1 MDNLFTIRLA
11 SPLALLL
18 TLWGAPAAAQSL
30 SDYLSPAARESIT
43 REHAQ
48 RRVGSALRKLEHSSI
63 PRRMLMKLV
72 SSAKAAPYLS
82 RALPQ
87 LAGLSKAHGI
97 EDVVKRLT
105 RGGQNG
111 AYELAV
117 AHAFRKEIKS
127 VSTFVGGNEVDGL
140 LRSGTIIESKSG
152 RPKRPEHILV
162 QARRRAEDGSKVVL
176 ALNYKPRAPVL
187 RKLKKLN
194 RELKGRLEV
203 QYLPLTGNSYQV
215 LVNGR
220 KVEDP
225 TNRRNVDAPKKV
237 TRQVKVPRR
246 MGSPRT
252 QSRGKGGSRSWGH
265 WFKPRPRQR
274 AVRRRP

>member
-1 MDNLFTIRLA
+1 METRTTIRLITLV
-11 SPLALLL
+11 LALLVC
-18 TLWGAPAAAQSL
+18 APAAAQQSL
-30 SDYLSPAARESIT
+30 SAYLSPAARDSISSA
-43 REHAQ
+43 RAQ
-48 RRVGSALRKLEHSSI
+48 RKVSSALRKLEHSSI
-63 PRRMLMKLV
+63 PRRSLLQLLA
-72 SSAKAAPYLS
+72 SEKAAPYLP

-87 LAGLSKAHGI
+87 LASLKSAHGI

-127 VSTFVGGNEVDGL
+127 VSTFVAGNEVDGL

-176 ALNYKPRAPVL
+176 ALNYKPKPRVL

-203 QYLPLTGNSYQV
+203 QYLPLAGNSYKV

-220 KVEDP
+220 GVENP
-225 TNRRNVDAPKKV
+225 SNRRNQDAFKKHS
-237 TRQVKVPRR
+237 TGKQLKAPRKQPSPPRQVNRAK
-246 MGSPRT
+246 
-252 QSRGKGGSRSWGH
+252 RSWGH
-265 WFKPRPRQR
+265 WFKPRLRQR
-274 AVRRRP
+274 ASRRHSR

>member
-1 MDNLFTIRLA
+1 MV
-11 SPLALLL
+11 LLHC
-18 TLWGAPAAAQSL
+18 APATAQQPL
-30 SDYLSPAARESIT
+30 NAYLSPAARENIT
-43 REHAQ
+43 RERAQ
-48 RRVGSALRKLEHSSI
+48 RRVGSALRKLEHSTI
-63 PRRMLMKLV
+63 PRRSLMQLLA
-72 SSAKAAPYLS
+72 SEKAAPFLP

-87 LAGLSKAHGI
+87 LASLSRAHGI

-176 ALNYKPRAPVL
+176 ALNYKPKPRVM

-194 RELKGRLEV
+194 RELQGRLEV
-203 QYLPLTGNSYQV
+203 QYLPLNGNGYKV

-220 KVEDP
+220 KVENP
-225 TNRRNVDAPKKV
+225 TNRRNLDAAHKLTSRP
-237 TRQVKVPRR
+237 VKVPRKTT
-246 MGSPRT
+246 SPRIRNQT
-252 QSRGKGGSRSWGH
+252 KRGSRSWGH

-274 AVRRRP
+274 ATRRR